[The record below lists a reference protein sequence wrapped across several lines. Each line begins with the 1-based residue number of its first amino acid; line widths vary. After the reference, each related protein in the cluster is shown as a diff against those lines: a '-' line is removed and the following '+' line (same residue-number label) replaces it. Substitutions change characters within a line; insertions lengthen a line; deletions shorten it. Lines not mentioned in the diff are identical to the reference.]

1 VPHNLEL
8 CAPQIAYPPLH
19 LDIPTPNTQPSI
31 HPSLAIFIA
40 HERCLEIKAS
50 VFLLS
55 KSIVLVKDA
64 CQLERFLQVLTLAAE
79 K

>member
-8 CAPQIAYPPLH
+8 CAPQIAYPPPH
-19 LDIPTPNTQPSI
+19 PDIPTPSQPSI

>member
-1 VPHNLEL
+1 LRTTDCLPAAPRHFVPN
-8 CAPQIAYPPLH
+8 PQ
-19 LDIPTPNTQPSI
+19 SI